1 MHVEYSAVKLR
12 GAKYQG
18 DLARY
23 VKAGSEVELV
33 REPDNPYD
41 SDAVRVLAVVPSQGE
56 IPVSIGYLAK
66 GAASRVARDMDAGRT
81 FRGVFV
87 GGGVDATP
95 YVVVLAAG
103 EGEDLKLTRLK
114 HR

>member
-1 MHVEYSAVKLR
+1 MHVEYTAVKLR
-12 GAKYQG
+12 GARYKN

-33 REPDNPYD
+33 REPANPYD
-41 SDAVRVLAVVPSQGE
+41 LSAVLVLAVVPSEGE
-56 IPVSIGYLAK
+56 VPVPIGYLAK

-81 FRGVFV
+81 FGAVFV
-87 GGGVDATP
+87 GGGVDQTP
-95 YVVVLAAG
+95 YVVVLGAG
-103 EGEDLKLTRLK
+103 DGEDVKLTRLK